1 MFGNL
6 AQMAGLMKK
15 AKEIQ
20 SNMPKIK
27 AEIANAEY
35 TASAGG
41 GRVQVTVSGDL
52 PVKKLVIAPELAGNV
67 IMLHDMVLTAVN
79 AALDNAKAGAQAK
92 MNELTGGLDI
102 PGLF

>member
-52 PVKKLVIAPELAGNV
+52 TAKKLVSAPERAGNV
-67 IMLHDMVLTAVN
+67 IMLHEMVLTAVN
-79 AALDNAKAGAQAK
+79 AALDSAKAGAQAK